1 MKQRPSARLL
11 ILDAQ
16 SRVLLFRFAH
26 RQGPLAGQSFWG
38 TPGGGVDP
46 GESFQQAAVRELF
59 EETGIDVEEV
69 GPQIDQRTA
78 VFQLPNGEM
87 VEADER
93 YFLVRVASS
102 DISQDGWTQLERE
115 IMAEHRWWS
124 LNELHRTSEQVFPQ
138 GLSRILRSALQKVG
152 SA

>member
-1 MKQRPSARLL
+1 
-11 ILDAQ
+11 
-16 SRVLLFRFAH
+16 
-26 RQGPLAGQSFWG
+26 
-38 TPGGGVDP
+38 VDP